1 MATNFLMFCT
11 SSDGL
16 ALALGARVLGI
27 DCAASEGRMC
37 TSSGLFL
44 CWAVAL
50 GSKFM
55 GIG

>member
-37 TSSGLFL
+37 TSNGLFL

>member
-16 ALALGARVLGI
+16 TLALGAGVLGV
-27 DCAASEGRMC
+27 DCAAGEGRVC
-37 TSSGLFL
+37 TGNGLFL
-44 CWAVAL
+44 DWAVAL

-55 GIG
+55 RIG